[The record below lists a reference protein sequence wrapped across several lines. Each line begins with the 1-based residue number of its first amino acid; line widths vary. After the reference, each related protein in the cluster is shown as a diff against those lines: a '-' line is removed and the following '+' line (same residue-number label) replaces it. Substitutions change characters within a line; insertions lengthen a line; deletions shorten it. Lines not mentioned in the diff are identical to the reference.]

1 MYVDNARTI
10 GDKKSSFMG
19 RTMESLKRAP
29 GLRGDANLDLS
40 FSLPVSFRSLFAF
53 RSRRIGG
60 YDSRREKKAETVI
73 TPA

>member
-1 MYVDNARTI
+1 MGER
-10 GDKKSSFMG
+10 KSSFMG
-19 RTMESLKRAP
+19 RMMDILKRAA

-40 FSLPVSFRSLFAF
+40 CSLPVSFRSLFAL

-60 YDSRREKKAETVI
+60 YDSRREKKDEIVI